1 MTKTTEPVAFLYT
14 DEEGGRVACV
24 EQIEPPFEGWT
35 ETPLYTHP
43 APSPDVAG
51 LVERVREMGE
61 HPCRSE
67 LPMGA
72 DLREAATTLATLS
85 AENERYREL
94 LHRSAE
100 KIYGLTGDFG
110 SEDNDL
116 ADEIRA
122 ALETK
127 HD

>member
-1 MTKTTEPVAFLYT
+1 MHLFHHGFALDFRSSETGKSISFNADVCPDGDMAFAGYRSERNPRLHDRNVVLET
-14 DEEGGRVACV
+14 CRG
-24 EQIEPPFEGWT
+24 QIENDLDNRNLSRG
-35 ETPLYTHP
+35 THMHM
-43 APSPDVAG
+43 V
-51 LVERVREMGE
+51 
-61 HPCRSE
+61 
-67 LPMGA
+67 
-72 DLREAATTLATLS
+72 LAHYS
-85 AENERYREL
+85 FSV